1 MLIASGI
8 NDGGIMGEYIR
19 GDRMAKGPAVAGA
32 GWIDDLDRT
41 RRSGP
46 AIGSEHRRSAGEIG
60 QGLSTVAVHAGSQID
75 ERTGAVGTPIYQA
88 TTFRLG
94 EDQYR
99 AFAQGYARDRFIY
112 TRYGNPSQWAV
123 QQKIAALE
131 GAESA
136 LVFSSGMA
144 AIATTLLALVDKG
157 GHVVASNELYGG
169 TYALLNGELPN
180 LGMSA
185 SFVDPRDLA
194 AIEAAITPA
203 TQVLFFEA
211 LTNPLLKVVDID
223 GVVAVARRHGLR
235 VVIDA
240 TFATPVS
247 LRPIDHGVDVVVHS
261 ATKYLNGHSDLIA
274 GTAAGERKLIDQIWG
289 RMLAFGGCLDPH
301 GCFMLERGLKTL
313 ALRMRA
319 QAETALVLA
328 RYLETSPHIRRVYY
342 PFLESH
348 EDYEL
353 AATQL
358 RYGSGVV
365 SFEVK
370 GGDRGALRLLQLLE
384 LPVEATSLGG
394 IESLVSLPFNSSHSG
409 FTTRQRAGMGINP
422 GLVRFS
428 VGIEDASDLI
438 ADLDRA
444 LDRLQG
450 EGFE

>member
-1 MLIASGI
+1 MTKQV
-8 NDGGIMGEYIR
+8 R
-19 GDRMAKGPAVAGA
+19 GDQSAKGPTVDSTR
-32 GWIDDLDRT
+32 WIDGLDRV
-41 RRSGP
+41 RRPGPSIGSGAHLPGP
-46 AIGSEHRRSAGEIG
+46 ASAS
-60 QGLSTVAVHAGSQID
+60 LSTLAVHAGSQID

-99 AFAQGYARDRFIY
+99 AFEQGYARDRFIY

-144 AIATTLLALVDKG
+144 AITTTLLTLVDKG

-194 AIEAAITPA
+194 AVEAAITPA

-211 LTNPLLKVVDID
+211 LTNPLLKVVDIA
-223 GVVAVARRHGLR
+223 GLVAIARRHGLR
-235 VVIDA
+235 VIVDA

-247 LRPIDHGVDVVVHS
+247 LRPIDLGVDVVVHS

-274 GTAAGERKLIDQIWG
+274 GAAAGARKLIDQIWA

-313 ALRMRA
+313 ALRVREQSA
-319 QAETALVLA
+319 NAHAVALH
-328 RYLETSPHIRRVYY
+328 LESSPHIRRVYY

-348 EDYEL
+348 ADYAL
-353 AATQL
+353 ATTRL
-358 RYGSGVV
+358 RFGLGIV

-370 GGDRGALRLLQLLE
+370 GGDRAALRLLQLLE

-394 IESLVSLPFNSSHSG
+394 VESLVSLPFNSSHSG
-409 FTTRQRAGMGINP
+409 FTTRQRADMGINP

-428 VGIEDASDLI
+428 VGIEDVGDLI
-438 ADLDRA
+438 ADLDQA
-444 LDRLQG
+444 LGRLYG